1 MVVSTIRKTNK
12 TVPKIGRT
20 QSGPRRII
28 PQASRDLKTKQES
41 KRHHSTKVSVKQR
54 QSRPNPRIRRKT
66 PTTVQSSMRS
76 PEIIPQAHA
85 QQVGSPVVTPTS
97 SNPLGGIIAV
107 GQDFYTGAANV
118 GADYAGMVDPKTYTS
133 EEPVESKSHVWKVQD
148 AAIEQAVTFA
158 FDRPEFERLSK
169 EGNLPFD
176 TALSKASKVAP
187 AQLVGGLAVEAAIW
201 IGTAGLG
208 RAVWG
213 VSRGVKLSRVAAKAI
228 GKAKGTVPNV
238 IKLGGVK
245 GKMGAMV
252 DSVSFPTTRRGG
264 AWMGL
269 KEATAS
275 MKVDPFQIMGS
286 ARGGGI
292 PKFVPLIGGKGST
305 FTKHSLP
312 KGPGKI
318 TSKMRAKAQTTKMPD
333 NTDFIFVAGRLRK
346 KITTK
351 NPEPEVFVQARRLFT
366 KKTTTKKT
374 APKKTTAKKVSSRW
388 SQPHKNL
395 DQSLPMQK
403 TGTPIAGYTAAGPWN
418 IALRDTLMGLEGS
431 KGKVLKYSK
440 QDIDLTDKG
449 IPHQTYTRGETALEK
464 TAAKMDKPPWELK
477 IEETLRKEKLRK
489 ANTKKKAHAKTRSK
503 QKRGKHLKKL
513 GSVIRRHPKKTA
525 LVAGGGVWTGYV
537 ASGGRY
543 E

>member
-1 MVVSTIRKTNK
+1 M
-12 TVPKIGRT
+12 
-20 QSGPRRII
+20 
-28 PQASRDLKTKQES
+28 
-41 KRHHSTKVSVKQR
+41 
-54 QSRPNPRIRRKT
+54 
-66 PTTVQSSMRS
+66 
-76 PEIIPQAHA
+76 
-85 QQVGSPVVTPTS
+85 
-97 SNPLGGIIAV
+97 
-107 GQDFYTGAANV
+107 
-118 GADYAGMVDPKTYTS
+118 
-133 EEPVESKSHVWKVQD
+133 
-148 AAIEQAVTFA
+148 EQAMQFA

-187 AQLVGGLAVEAAIW
+187 AQLVGGLAAEAAIW

-213 VSRGVKLSRVAAKAI
+213 VSRGVKLSRVAAKTI

-238 IKLGGVK
+238 RGNKTSDLFLGPIERI
-245 GKMGAMV
+245 
-252 DSVSFPTTRRGG
+252 SFPTTRRGG

-275 MKVDPFQIMGS
+275 MRIDPFQIMGS

-292 PKFVPLIGGKGST
+292 PKFVTPKIPLIGGKKIPLIGGKGST
-305 FTKHSLP
+305 YTKHSLP
-312 KGPGKI
+312 KGPSKT
-318 TSKMRAKAQTTKMPD
+318 TSKMRADVKTKKMKDMP
-333 NTDFIFVAGRLRK
+333 K

-351 NPEPEVFVQARRLFT
+351 KTTTKKTTT